1 MKMPKSKLD
10 EMQEQK
16 MKKTESIGLHLTAV
30 GLAVAMV
37 IQGFMGAPPVQ
48 MAGEF
53 FVFEGLCIYM
63 VVCSLKNGI
72 WDRFLN
78 PNLKTITIASLITGI
93 AIFFIC
99 YGTVA
104 AYGHSGADVAKEIA
118 VVSVC
123 GSLFC
128 FVVMIILAK
137 VYKKRREKLD
147 EE

>member
-16 MKKTESIGLHLTAV
+16 LKKAESIGLYLTAA
-30 GLAVAMV
+30 GLAAAML

-63 VVCSLKNGI
+63 IVCSLKNGI

-78 PNLKTITIASLITGI
+78 PSIKANAIASLIAGI
-93 AIFFIC
+93 VVFFIN
-99 YGTVA
+99 YGITA
-104 AYGHSGADVAKEIA
+104 AYGYTGAEAVKDIA
-118 VVSVC
+118 IISVC
-123 GSLFC
+123 TSLVC
-128 FVVMIILAK
+128 FVSYIILVK
-137 VYKKRREKLD
+137 IYKKRREKLD